1 MDPITIAVGAFTAL
15 KSGINAGKELHSM
28 GQDLA
33 KLWHAIDDVDAE
45 HNNAKKKAFRTV
57 EEEAMETFLAKQK
70 AKDLEDQLRQ
80 IIILTRG
87 VGAWA
92 ELVKMRADIRVKRQQ
107 ERAKRIKE
115 REELIEMIA
124 IIGAVI
130 VGAIVLFC
138 ILAFVLAP
146 TKFKKLLN
154 LAETLYSSFSFLV

>member
-33 KLWHAIDDVDAE
+33 KLWHDIDDVDAE

-92 ELVKMRADIRVKRQQ
+92 ELVKMRADILS
-107 ERAKRIKE
+107 
-115 REELIEMIA
+115 LIHI
-124 IIGAVI
+124 
-130 VGAIVLFC
+130 
-138 ILAFVLAP
+138 
-146 TKFKKLLN
+146 
-154 LAETLYSSFSFLV
+154 

>member
-45 HNNAKKKAFRTV
+45 HANAKKRAFRTV

-107 ERAKRIKE
+107 ERAKKNKRK
-115 REELIEMIA
+115 RRTDRNDFDNRT
-124 IIGAVI
+124 GD
-130 VGAIVLFC
+130 C
-138 ILAFVLAP
+138 WCDC
-146 TKFKKLLN
+146 
-154 LAETLYSSFSFLV
+154 SFLRLGILSSTSKIQETVKSS

>member
-15 KSGINAGKELHSM
+15 KSGISAGKEIHSM
-28 GQDLA
+28 GKDLA
-33 KLWHAIDDVDAE
+33 KLWHAIDDVEAE
-45 HNNAKKKAFRTV
+45 HNKKKNKIFQTV
-57 EEEAMETFLAKQK
+57 EEEAMDTFLAKQK

-107 ERAKRIKE
+107 ERARKIKQ

-124 IIGAVI
+124 IIVAVI

-138 ILAFVLAP
+138 VLAFVLAP

-154 LAETLYSSFSFLV
+154 LAETLYSSFSFLA

>member
-1 MDPITIAVGAFTAL
+1 MDPITIVVGAFTAL

-87 VGAWA
+87 VAWA

-130 VGAIVLFC
+130 VGAIVLFF

-154 LAETLYSSFSFLV
+154 LAETLYSSFSFLA